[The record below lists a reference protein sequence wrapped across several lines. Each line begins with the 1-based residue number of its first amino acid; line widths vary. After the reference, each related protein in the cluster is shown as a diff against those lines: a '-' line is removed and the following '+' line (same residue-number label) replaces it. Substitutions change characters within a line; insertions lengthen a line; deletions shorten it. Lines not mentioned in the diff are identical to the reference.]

1 MVYALR
7 HVQICMA
14 FSSRV
19 KTKHGK
25 LAGNVNTAAYH
36 DDPHYRT
43 VCGNFMLTNSIC
55 DFLTQN
61 GYVTVQCWL
70 VLFMFC
76 IKQLGEASRLLDPIL
91 KINNPTIT
99 NNFYS

>member
-7 HVQICMA
+7 HVQTCMA

-19 KTKHGK
+19 KSKQGK
-25 LAGNVNTAAYH
+25 LAGNRNTASYP
-36 DDPHYRT
+36 DDQHYRT
-43 VCGNFMLTNSIC
+43 VCGNFMLTNSIR

-70 VLFMFC
+70 VLVMFC
-76 IKQLGEASRLLDPIL
+76 IKQLGETSRLLDPIL
-91 KINNPTIT
+91 KINNPTMT